1 VIEVWPDFYVEKKLL
16 IEFLLPYAVTL
27 FTAIALWLTPEP

>member
-1 VIEVWPDFYVEKKLL
+1 MVELWDGFYVEKKLL
-16 IEFLLPYAVTL
+16 VEFLLPYVVTL